1 MIPTA
6 VPSTFLF
13 CPGNRPDRYDKALH
27 SGAPGII
34 IDLED
39 AVPEA
44 DKASARRDAFAW
56 LTGLGEGSLD
66 GAGNG
71 SGDVS
76 RDGSAAESRD
86 GSGKGAADRS
96 GYPSGNRFG
105 SAVRPCI
112 ALRIGSP
119 ATPAG
124 LEDLYAFVH
133 APAMSALHTIVLPKV
148 ADATEVRL
156 LASQLLRSSPALRL
170 MPLIETPEGVRSVA
184 AIAQAHPAVS
194 SIGFGAA
201 DYCVE
206 AGIAFEW
213 EALLHVRSR
222 LAFDCAGAGIG
233 LLDVPYLDLADDAGL
248 RLECT
253 RVKALGFL
261 GKLAIHPSQVAP
273 IMQSFAPSA
282 AQAAWASRVVAGF
295 EAAGRRACTVDG
307 KMVDEPVYLQALR
320 IAQCA
325 A

>member
-1 MIPTA
+1 MTQPV

-13 CPGNRPDRYDKALH
+13 CPGNRPDRYDKALR

-56 LTGLGEGSLD
+56 LAALGTDAADPSSRT
-66 GAGNG
+66 G
-71 SGDVS
+71 SGVAGS
-76 RDGSAAESRD
+76 DGVRVEAAASDPGR
-86 GSGKGAADRS
+86 SDRS
-96 GYPSGNRFG
+96 S
-105 SAVRPCI
+105 RPLI

-119 ATPAG
+119 TTPAG

-133 APAMSALHTIVLPKV
+133 AGPMPALHTIVLPKV

-156 LASQLLRSSPALRL
+156 LASQLLRAAPALRL

-184 AIAQAHPAVS
+184 AIARAHPAVS
-194 SIGFGAA
+194 CIGFGAA

-206 AGIAFEW
+206 AGIAFAW

-222 LAFDCAGAGIG
+222 LVFDCAGTGVG
-233 LLDVPYLDLADDAGL
+233 LLDVPFLDLADDAGL
-248 RLECT
+248 RQECA

-261 GKLAIHPSQVAP
+261 GKLAIHPSQVVP
-273 IMQSFAPSA
+273 ILQSFAPGPA
-282 AQAAWASRVVAGF
+282 EAAWARRVVAGF
-295 EAAGRRACTVDG
+295 ESAGRRACTVDG

-320 IAQCA
+320 ITQRAV
-325 A
+325 